1 MSISSTMLSLLTGP
15 EVIGR
20 RHRSGGV
27 RRESGRLGHV
37 LLPDLADLQL
47 QLLLVLEDVTVGEL
61 CRKRRS
67 LQVLRS
73 SSSEEGGCF

>member
-1 MSISSTMLSLLTGP
+1 MLSLLTGP

-20 RHRSGGV
+20 RHRPRRV

-37 LLPDLADLQL
+37 LLADLADLQL

-61 CRKRRS
+61 CGGQKRKEDRC
-67 LQVLRS
+67 
-73 SSSEEGGCF
+73 EEFKFRGG